1 MKFSPIIYLIGM
13 LLCIL
18 SIFMI
23 VPAFVDWFYGNENWP
38 AFVGSSMATLF
49 VGLILFLTN
58 KGSATEHLELRQAF
72 LLTNS
77 AWISIAIFGS
87 LPFLLSDIDMS
98 FVDAFFESTSGITT
112 TGATVIENLE
122 AKSHGILIWRALLQW
137 LGVFTIQAK
146 GTGDVHTLFSDITS
160 DGFLRGYVG
169 LNAGFKSADSNL
181 NSLMGS
187 GHISFTLDQGKYTKR
202 YQGIVSLEEPNMSK
216 TTELYFNNS
225 EQLETKFLTFNF
237 YDIDISNRKN
247 LFSAGLIMLQKLPVK
262 SSFDEESNEEVWQN
276 SLNFLSTL
284 GKEEFLS
291 TNLTSEEILYRLFN
305 ELEIT
310 VYNEIII
317 QDQCRCSDK
326 KIKFAIKNLSK
337 KELQEIADENGN
349 VKVVCE
355 FCKTERIFPSKTC
368 N

>member
-1 MKFSPIIYLIGM
+1 MTLIDHVIPFQLGNNSVRGNIVRLQTVVSEILKRHKYPKNVESLFADTLTITACLGSRMKH
-13 LLCIL
+13 
-18 SIFMI
+18 
-23 VPAFVDWFYGNENWP
+23 N
-38 AFVGSSMATLF
+38 
-49 VGLILFLTN
+49 
-58 KGSATEHLELRQAF
+58 
-72 LLTNS
+72 
-77 AWISIAIFGS
+77 
-87 LPFLLSDIDMS
+87 
-98 FVDAFFESTSGITT
+98 
-112 TGATVIENLE
+112 
-122 AKSHGILIWRALLQW
+122 
-137 LGVFTIQAK
+137 GVFTIQAK

-337 KELQEIADENGN
+337 KELKEIADENGN